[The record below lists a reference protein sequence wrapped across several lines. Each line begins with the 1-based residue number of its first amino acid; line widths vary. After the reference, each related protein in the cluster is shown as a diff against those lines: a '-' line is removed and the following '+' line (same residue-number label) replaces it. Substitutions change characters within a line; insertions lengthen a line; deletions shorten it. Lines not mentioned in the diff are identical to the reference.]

1 MRLSWNSEL
10 VFEEL
15 SDVDWREGK
24 YRWEEAVSMKHRAH
38 SSMENLGRT
47 FMKTVQGVIGDKADR
62 RQIGV
67 QIIEVQVQ
75 HQEFGIYSVVPEGVT
90 EE

>member
-15 SDVDWREGK
+15 SGVDWREGK

-47 FMKTVQGVIGDKADR
+47 FMKTV
-62 RQIGV
+62 
-67 QIIEVQVQ
+67 
-75 HQEFGIYSVVPEGVT
+75 
-90 EE
+90 